1 MVSEEQKEILKERLK
16 KARIA
21 KIEKKGQIKD
31 INKEKKQPQ
40 NVPLAENPTSEDTNE
55 MKPSSVIP
63 SEIPVSKPMD
73 IPIEVKQQVKPP
85 REAKQPKQPSEA
97 KDSKQKYAKLVF
109 YSEPNGKKLKKLSN
123 LITDESDSDN
133 EPPPQKQ
140 VVKSKKEIEDD
151 YMIEKMN
158 KETDR
163 LNRLKNLS
171 LHFFN

>member
-31 INKEKKQPQ
+31 INKEKKQP
-40 NVPLAENPTSEDTNE
+40 ENPTSEDTNE

-73 IPIEVKQQVKPP
+73 IPIEVKQPRPSEVKPP
-85 REAKQPKQPSEA
+85 REAKQPKQPSYE

>member
-31 INKEKKQPQ
+31 INKEKKQPEIA
-40 NVPLAENPTSEDTNE
+40 VITKEIE
-55 MKPSSVIP
+55 PSSTSP
-63 SEIPVSKPMD
+63 SEVPSEVRPSEPID
-73 IPIEVKQQVKPP
+73 IPTKPKLKKEPSYARPIEISSQ
-85 REAKQPKQPSEA
+85 A

>member
-31 INKEKKQPQ
+31 INKEKKQP
-40 NVPLAENPTSEDTNE
+40 ENPTSEDTNE

>member
-31 INKEKKQPQ
+31 INNKEKKEPP
-40 NVPLAENPTSEDTNE
+40 NVPLSEIIKVE
-55 MKPSSVIP
+55 PLASEVKPVEVSPVEVTP
-63 SEIPVSKPMD
+63 SEPID
-73 IPIEVKQQVKPP
+73 IPTKPKP
-85 REAKQPKQPSEA
+85 KKTTEAKPVPLEQ
-97 KDSKQKYAKLVF
+97 SKQKYAKLVF

-133 EPPPQKQ
+133 EQPPPKKQ

-151 YMIEKMN
+151 NMIEKVN
-158 KETDR
+158 RETDR
-163 LNRLKNLS
+163 INRLRNLS